1 MSVCNLNIPFS
12 GSAEEI
18 LNKTKTAVES
28 QGGSF
33 EGDSNGGT
41 FSVSLLSNTVS
52 GDYKVEGNVLLL
64 NITEKPMF
72 VPCSAIESYLTKKL
86 S

>member
-1 MSVCNLNIPFS
+1 MSDCNININFS

-18 LNKTKTAVES
+18 LSKAKSAVAS

-33 EGDSNGGT
+33 EGDLTSGQFN
-41 FSVSLLSNTVS
+41 VSLMSNTVA
-52 GDYKVEGNVLLL
+52 GTYIVEGNQLKL

-72 VPCSAIESYLTKKL
+72 VPCSAIESYLVKKL

>member
-1 MSVCNLNIPFS
+1 MSDCNININFS
-12 GSAEEI
+12 GLAEEI
-18 LNKTKTAVES
+18 LSKAKSAVAS

-33 EGDSNGGT
+33 EGDLNSGE
-41 FSVSLLSNTVS
+41 FHVSLMYNTVA
-52 GDYKVEGNVLLL
+52 GTYTVEGNQLQL

-72 VPCSAIESYLTKKL
+72 VPCSAIESYLVKKL

>member
-1 MSVCNLNIPFS
+1 MTDCNINISFT

-18 LNKTKTAVES
+18 LNKAKAAVES

-33 EGDSNGGT
+33 EGDLSSGK
-41 FSVSLLSNTVS
+41 FHVSLMSNTVAGS
-52 GDYKVEGNVLLL
+52 YTVTDNQLQL

-72 VPCSAIESYLTKKL
+72 VPCNAIESFLLKKL

>member
-1 MSVCNLNIPFS
+1 MSDCNININFS

-18 LNKTKTAVES
+18 LNKAKSAVAS
-28 QGGSF
+28 QGGTF
-33 EGDSNGGT
+33 EGDLNAGQ
-41 FSVSLLSNTVS
+41 FNVSLMSNTVS
-52 GDYKVEGNVLLL
+52 GSYIVDGNQLKL

-72 VPCSAIESYLTKKL
+72 IPCNAIESYLVKKL

>member
-1 MSVCNLNIPFS
+1 MSDCNINISFT

-18 LNKTKTAVES
+18 LNKAKAAVES

-33 EGDSNGGT
+33 EGDLNSGR
-41 FSVSLLSNTVS
+41 FHVSLMSNTVAGS
-52 GDYKVEGNVLLL
+52 YTVTDNQLQL

-72 VPCSAIESYLTKKL
+72 VPCNAIESFLLKKL

>member
-1 MSVCNLNIPFS
+1 MSDCNININFS

-18 LNKTKTAVES
+18 LSKAKSAVAS
-28 QGGSF
+28 QGGAF
-33 EGDSNGGT
+33 EGDLNSGQFN
-41 FSVSLLSNTVS
+41 VSLMSNTVA
-52 GDYKVEGNVLLL
+52 GTYIVEGNQLKL

-72 VPCSAIESYLTKKL
+72 VPCNAIESYLVKKL

>member
-1 MSVCNLNIPFS
+1 MSDCNININFS

-18 LNKTKTAVES
+18 LSKAKSAVAS
-28 QGGSF
+28 QGGTF
-33 EGDSNGGT
+33 EGDLNSGQ
-41 FSVSLLSNTVS
+41 FHVSLMSNTVA
-52 GDYKVEGNVLLL
+52 GTYIVEGNQLKL

-72 VPCSAIESYLTKKL
+72 IPCNAIESFLVKKL

>member
-1 MSVCNLNIPFS
+1 MSTCNFNINFS

-18 LNKTKTAVES
+18 LDKAKSAVES

-33 EGDSNGGT
+33 IGDTNAGN
-41 FSVSLLSNTVS
+41 FNVSLMSNTVS
-52 GDYKVEGNVLLL
+52 GTYLVAGNQLQLT
-64 NITEKPMF
+64 IIEKPIF
-72 VPCSAIESYLTKKL
+72 VPCNAIESYLVKKL